1 MQDKVSDKEVL
12 YVKKNRFDPKKKSFN
27 TFLKKLEERM
37 QKYYTSNN
45 LCKMK
50 KL

>member
-1 MQDKVSDKEVL
+1 MQNKVSNKEVL
-12 YVKKNRFDPKKKSFN
+12 YVKKNRFDPKKKSVN

-45 LCKMK
+45 LFKMK

>member
-1 MQDKVSDKEVL
+1 MQDKVSETDVL
-12 YVKKNRFDPKKKSFN
+12 YVNKNRFDPKKKSFN
-27 TFLKKLEERM
+27 IFLKKLEERI

-50 KL
+50 KQ